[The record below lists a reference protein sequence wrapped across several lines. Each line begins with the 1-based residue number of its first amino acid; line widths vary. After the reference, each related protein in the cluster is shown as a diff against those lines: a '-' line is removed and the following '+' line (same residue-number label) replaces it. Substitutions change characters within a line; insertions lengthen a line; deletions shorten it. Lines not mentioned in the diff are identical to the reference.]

1 MHCQQLSITR
11 YPTFYIL
18 CFFFNA
24 TATTKIYTLS
34 LHDALPIYLA
44 RTIYAPWST
53 RRRAMVSDT
62 EARNAV
68 RQLMKRF
75 DLIQAQHLGLA
86 YVLAKRDAAE
96 YAQLLDSAERV
107 IPTVIQPAAE
117 ADVLHSQVYAALDN
131 PSADWCKAVL
141 SMLNQGPIEHA
152 W

>member
-1 MHCQQLSITR
+1 
-11 YPTFYIL
+11 
-18 CFFFNA
+18 
-24 TATTKIYTLS
+24 
-34 LHDALPIYLA
+34 
-44 RTIYAPWST
+44 
-53 RRRAMVSDT
+53 MVSDT

-131 PSADWCKAVL
+131 PSADWCQAVL
-141 SMLNQGPIEHA
+141 AMLNQGPIEHA

>member
-1 MHCQQLSITR
+1 G
-11 YPTFYIL
+11 
-18 CFFFNA
+18 
-24 TATTKIYTLS
+24 
-34 LHDALPIYLA
+34 D
-44 RTIYAPWST
+44 WSSDVCSSDL

>member
-1 MHCQQLSITR
+1 
-11 YPTFYIL
+11 
-18 CFFFNA
+18 
-24 TATTKIYTLS
+24 
-34 LHDALPIYLA
+34 
-44 RTIYAPWST
+44 
-53 RRRAMVSDT
+53 MVSDT

-96 YAQLLDSAERV
+96 YARLLDAAEGV

-117 ADVLHSQVYAALDN
+117 ADALHSQVYAALDN
-131 PSADWCKAVL
+131 PNADWCQAVL

>member
-1 MHCQQLSITR
+1 
-11 YPTFYIL
+11 
-18 CFFFNA
+18 
-24 TATTKIYTLS
+24 
-34 LHDALPIYLA
+34 
-44 RTIYAPWST
+44 
-53 RRRAMVSDT
+53 MVSDT

-75 DLIQAQHLGLA
+75 DLIQTQHLGLA
-86 YVLAKRDAAE
+86 YVLAKKDATEYARLLDAAE
-96 YAQLLDSAERV
+96 GV

-131 PSADWCKAVL
+131 PNADWCQAVL

>member
-1 MHCQQLSITR
+1 
-11 YPTFYIL
+11 
-18 CFFFNA
+18 
-24 TATTKIYTLS
+24 
-34 LHDALPIYLA
+34 
-44 RTIYAPWST
+44 
-53 RRRAMVSDT
+53 MVSDI

-96 YAQLLDSAERV
+96 YARLLDAAEGV

-117 ADVLHSQVYAALDN
+117 ADVLHSQVYAALDDPN
-131 PSADWCKAVL
+131 ADWCQAVL
-141 SMLNQGPIEHA
+141 SMLSHGPIEHA